1 MCKLCL
7 DRQVQGG
14 THLSPDTPVA
24 SADWEEYLDA
34 TAKRILDEQSPQRL
48 LEVRGRLYELITHC
62 IPSGVIIKSLTKVR
76 LHVVYCMYL
85 ICSINILWLH
95 LFAII

>member
-1 MCKLCL
+1 M
-7 DRQVQGG
+7 QGG

-24 SADWEEYLDA
+24 AADWEEYLDA

-62 IPSGVIIKSLTKVR
+62 IPSGVIIKSLTKVH
-76 LHVVYCMYL
+76 LYL
-85 ICSINILWLH
+85 VHCIHLIRSITTIFGYICSH
-95 LFAII
+95 S